1 MYQQIV
7 EGIRSAI
14 AKGVLAGGDR
24 LPSVR
29 ELAAGLMINHNTIAH
44 AYQELEREG
53 VIEVLRGRGTF
64 IAQTPVVVNGDARRE
79 EMRASIRGL
88 IIEAHHLQMSDD
100 ALRAMFEEGL
110 QRWRAE
116 RE

>member
-1 MYQQIV
+1 MV
-7 EGIRSAI
+7 EGIRSAV
-14 AKGVLAGGDR
+14 AKGALASGDR

-64 IAQTPVVVNGDARRE
+64 IAQTPVVINADARKK
-79 EMRASIRGL
+79 EMRATIRRL

-100 ALRAMFEEGL
+100 ALRTIFEQEL